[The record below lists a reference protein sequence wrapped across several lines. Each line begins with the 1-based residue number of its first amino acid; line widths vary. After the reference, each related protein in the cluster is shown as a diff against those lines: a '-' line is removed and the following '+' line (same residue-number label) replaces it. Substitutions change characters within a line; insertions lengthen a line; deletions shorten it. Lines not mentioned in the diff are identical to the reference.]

1 VAQHPKRLMFAH
13 FAATAQALASPARI
27 EIIDLLIQG
36 ERSVESVAGAT
47 PLSVANASHHLQRLH
62 RAGLLR
68 RRRAGKEVLYDIADE
83 GVVALYRELGRFT
96 DRHSADAQI
105 TRTNLY
111 SSRDPEPALSPEALL
126 ERLSTDPPIML
137 DVRPALEYVAGHLP
151 GAISMP
157 VELLAT
163 RHAELPAEGDV
174 VTYCRGPQ
182 CVYAYQAIE
191 RLRPAGRRAIRLEGG
206 FMEWRYRGL
215 PIERGTAVPCSPGS
229 LTLREV

>member
-1 VAQHPKRLMFAH
+1 MAQHPKRLMFAH
-13 FAATAQALASPARI
+13 FAATAQALASPARV

-62 RAGLLR
+62 RAGLVR

-96 DRHSADAQI
+96 DTHSAEAQV
-105 TRTNLY
+105 TREDLY
-111 SSRDPEPALSPEALL
+111 RRLDPEPPLSPEALL
-126 ERLSTDPPIML
+126 ERLATQPPIML

-157 VELLAT
+157 VETLEDMVA
-163 RHAELPAEGDV
+163 ALPSDGEI

-182 CVYAYQAIE
+182 CIYAYQAVG
-191 RLRPAGRRAIRLEGG
+191 RLRPAGRRALRLDGG

-215 PIERGTAVPCSPGS
+215 TIVKGESPNG
-229 LTLREV
+229 

>member
-1 VAQHPKRLMFAH
+1 MAQHPKRVMFAH
-13 FAATAQALASPARI
+13 FAETAQALASPARV

-96 DRHSADAQI
+96 DGHSADAQV
-105 TRTNLY
+105 TRADLY
-111 SSRDPEPALSPEALL
+111 RTRDPEPPLSPEALL
-126 ERLSTDPPIML
+126 QRLTTDPPITL
-137 DVRPALEYVAGHLP
+137 DVRPALEYAAGHLP
-151 GAISMP
+151 GAISLP
-157 VELLAT
+157 VDTLDRGL
-163 RHAELPAEGDV
+163 AELPTEGDF

-182 CVYAYQAIE
+182 CVYAYQAVE
-191 RLRPAGRRAIRLEGG
+191 QLRPTGRRARRLDGG
-206 FMEWRYRGL
+206 FLEWRYLGL
-215 PIERGTAVPCSPGS
+215 PIERRHPP
-229 LTLREV
+229 EP